1 LKTEQSVFEKIEP
14 TVSGLGYEVVDVEFA
29 KKYGEDNL
37 TVFIDCPNGV
47 SLDDCEKVHYA
58 IDPLLDELD
67 PTGGKP
73 YVLNVSSPGLDRPFK
88 KQRDYERNYG
98 KEVEIKLYAPQK
110 GVKLFEG
117 VLVSRN
123 ENTVTIEV
131 KGEQITFEN
140 TKVAFVRPLV
150 KFE

>member
-98 KEVEIKLYAPQK
+98 KEVEIKLYAPMLGK
-110 GVKLFEG
+110 KIYEG
-117 VLVSRN
+117 VLVSHT
-123 ENTVTIEV
+123 ENTTEIECEGKQV
-131 KGEQITFEN
+131 KFEN
-140 TKVAFVRPLV
+140 SKIAIARPLV

>member
-1 LKTEQSVFEKIEP
+1 MKTEQSVFEKIEP

-140 TKVAFVRPLV
+140 TKIAFVRPLV